1 MYPLLRMDINIL
13 PYILSSSFL
22 IDKDKL
28 KHHST
33 LFYLL
38 HHSPE
43 VAGCYSMCDLVLFLH
58 MSVSKV
64 NAYSVLM
71 TLYIFQNLYF
81 FTPHW
86 GIFLCWY
93 IGSLFILFKLFLA
106 FNWMNTTVS
115 HRLKEWKKKNLTNSN
130 ALSSIF

>member
-81 FTPHW
+81 STPHW
-86 GIFLCWY
+86 GIFLC
-93 IGSLFILFKLFLA
+93 
-106 FNWMNTTVS
+106 
-115 HRLKEWKKKNLTNSN
+115 
-130 ALSSIF
+130 